1 MTTTE
6 TQTEA
11 FVAQVTKVIPSLAH
25 RITNLGFGSGKMGLT
40 LFYAYLAR
48 YTEQPEYTDQAYRW
62 IDNTIESIDP
72 QRYQGMASLFYRE
85 LGELGTALLFLNQHG
100 LLAFDDSRIL
110 ARLDELLL
118 RFMHRKIDEGD
129 LNIVSGALIAGHYF
143 MHRLDVFPEAKEY
156 LEDLVQ
162 GIEKN
167 ARRDEQ
173 GRCYWRW
180 PVVKSDGVYLGM
192 NCGSAMIIAFLSAL
206 YERGIQPSASLP
218 LIRSASNYVLS
229 CRRDNSASLFPIIVG
244 EPVQRRSLLHGD
256 LSVGYGLLHGSQV
269 LQDGH
274 WRQEAVDILH
284 SCCERK
290 TRIEAQMP
298 DASLLYG
305 AGGTAVLFDTA
316 YSLTNDIRLQE
327 AASHW
332 YQAVFT
338 YQEHNNEFLGFRA
351 RFNQKQPATN
361 VAFHEGIIGTGIA
374 LMQHENRS
382 LPSLAPLLGF
392 I

>member
-11 FVAQVTKVIPSLAH
+11 FVAQVTEVIPSLAH

-40 LFYAYLAR
+40 LFYAYLTR
-48 YTEQPEYTDQAYRW
+48 YTEQPEYTDQAYQW
-62 IDNTIESIDP
+62 IDDTIESIDP
-72 QRYQGMASLFYRE
+72 QRYRGMASLFYRE

-100 LLAFDDSRIL
+100 LLALDDSRIL

-129 LNIVSGALIAGHYF
+129 LNVVSGALIAGHYF
-143 MHRLDVFPEAKEY
+143 MHRLDTLPEAKQY
-156 LEDLVQ
+156 LDDLIR
-162 GIEKN
+162 GIEQN

-206 YERGIQPSASLP
+206 HERDIQPSASGP
-218 LIRSASNYVLS
+218 LILSASDYVLS
-229 CRRDNSASLFPIIVG
+229 CRRDNPASLFPIIVG

-256 LSVGYGLLHGSQV
+256 LSVGYGLLRGAQV
-269 LQDGH
+269 LRDDQ
-274 WRQEAVDILH
+274 RQQEAMDIVH
-284 SCCERK
+284 RCGERK

-305 AGGTAVLFDTA
+305 AGGTAVLFDTL
-316 YSLTNDIRLQE
+316 YHLTNDIRLQE

-332 YQAVFT
+332 YQTIFT
-338 YQEHNNEFLGFRA
+338 YQEHDNESLGVRA

-361 VAFHEGIIGTGIA
+361 VAFHEGIVGISLT

>member
-6 TQTEA
+6 TQTETL
-11 FVAQVTKVIPSLAH
+11 VAQISEAVPRLAH
-25 RITNLGFGSGKMGLT
+25 RITDIGFGSGKMGLT

-48 YTEQPEYTDQAYRW
+48 YTEQSGYTDQAYQW
-62 IDNTIESIDP
+62 LDNTIESIDP
-72 QRYQGMASLFYRE
+72 QRYRGMASLFYRE
-85 LGELGTALLFLNQHG
+85 LGELSTVLLFLNQHG
-100 LLAFDDSRIL
+100 LLAFDDSQIL
-110 ARLDELLL
+110 TKLDRLLL
-118 RFMHRKIDEGD
+118 PFMHRKIDEGD
-129 LNIVSGALIAGHYF
+129 LNVVSGALIAGHYF
-143 MHRLDVFPEAKEY
+143 MHRLDALPEAGQY
-156 LEDLVQ
+156 LEDLIR
-162 GIEKN
+162 GIEQN

-206 YERGIQPSASLP
+206 HEREIQTENSLS
-218 LIRSASNYVLS
+218 LIRSASDYALS
-229 CRRDNSASLFPIIVG
+229 CRRDNPASLFPIIVG

-256 LSVGYGLLHGSQV
+256 LSVGYGLLRGAQV
-269 LQDGH
+269 LQDDQR
-274 WRQEAVDILH
+274 WQEAMDIVYL
-284 SCCERK
+284 CGERK
-290 TRIEAQMP
+290 TRIEAQVP

-305 AGGTAVLFDTA
+305 AGGTAILFDAA
-316 YSLTNDIRLQE
+316 YCLTNDIRLQK

-332 YQAVFT
+332 YQTVFT
-338 YQEHNNEFLGFRA
+338 YQEHDNEFLGFRA

-361 VAFHEGIIGTGIA
+361 VAFHEGIIGMGIA